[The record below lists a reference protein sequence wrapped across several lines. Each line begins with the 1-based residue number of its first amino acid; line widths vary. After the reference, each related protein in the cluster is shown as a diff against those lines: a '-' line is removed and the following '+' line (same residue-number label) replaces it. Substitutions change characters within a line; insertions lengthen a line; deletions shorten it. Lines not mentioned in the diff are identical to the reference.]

1 MKRRFDWI
9 RVDSPSRL
17 TWHRCFGQGGAGD
30 FFLAFEG
37 SGSVSRVVVVVVVV
51 VAAVVAVVGW
61 SVDNGH

>member
-17 TWHRCFGQGGAGD
+17 TWHRCFGEGG
-30 FFLAFEG
+30 
-37 SGSVSRVVVVVVVV
+37 GSVSRVVVVVVVV
-51 VAAVVAVVGW
+51 AVAAVVGW